1 MNVWEGM
8 KSVQNPAQYVSSL
21 GHVNVCARDTS
32 IFPLLAVFSVVVKVL
47 MTPAVT
53 RRSE

>member
-1 MNVWEGM
+1 MGKVWRVCRILPNM
-8 KSVQNPAQYVSSL
+8 CLVWVMFM
-21 GHVNVCARDTS
+21 CARNTS
-32 IFPLLAVFSVVVKVL
+32 IFPLLLLAVFSVVVKVL

>member
-1 MNVWEGM
+1 MEKVWRVCRILPNM
-8 KSVQNPAQYVSSL
+8 CLVWVMFM
-21 GHVNVCARDTS
+21 CARDTS

>member
-1 MNVWEGM
+1 MYGEGM

-21 GHVNVCARDTS
+21 GLVYVCPGYLH
-32 IFPLLAVFSVVVKVL
+32 IPLTVFSVVVKVL
-47 MTPAVT
+47 VTPAVT